1 MSARTALYRAAQWV
15 WGFPQTL
22 VGAVVFLLA
31 KGESFCFHGAAV
43 KEWRLK
49 GSASLGMFLFISRDL
64 DAQTARRVTV
74 HEYGHSVQSLI
85 FGPLYLA
92 AVGLPS
98 VIWAGA
104 PALKR
109 KRSENHISYYS
120 VYPENWANSLG
131 ERFTGEPADR

>member
-1 MSARTALYRAAQWV
+1 MSARTTLYRAAQWV

-43 KEWRLK
+43 KEWSLK
-49 GSASLGMFLFISRDL
+49 GSVSLGMFLFVSRDL
-64 DAQTARRVTV
+64 DEQTARRVTV

-92 AVGLPS
+92 VVGLPS

-104 PALKR
+104 PALKKMR
-109 KRSENHISYYS
+109 HKRNIPYYS
-120 VYPENWANSLG
+120 VYPENLANTLG